1 MMKGLKNVLRKFTA
15 LVLCA
20 VLVFT
25 TDDLFS
31 SLNVNA
37 WDYISKGI
45 DVSSHQGTIDWGK
58 VANNGIDFAIIR
70 SGYGKYVFQED
81 KNFRSNYSGARNAGI
96 KVGTY
101 WVSYAM
107 STEEAYEEA
116 EICYSV
122 IKGYSFDYPV
132 YYDMEVSSQSNGL
145 SKQQITNIG
154 LAFCQRLASHG
165 YKVGIYANK
174 NWFTNFIDKDQ
185 VINKG
190 YEIWLAQ
197 YPSGDYAVN
206 PELYD
211 KSQVCG
217 VWQYSSKG
225 GVGGISGY
233 VDVNVSYV
241 DYGMTASCEIQLS
254 GFQNPAKG
262 YKHTPGANCGLYG
275 TITSSHPIAHVW
287 GGVYSLDGTPA
298 SGQSTVC
305 DDYPNTTSYSLR
317 GTFNNTVIF
326 DDIPE
331 GNYVFCLSAEDN
343 DGYSKELIHNEF
355 TIGDPVST
363 EWYESLNPVQ
373 LGESFDAIILNKN
386 CWKPIRTD
394 STTNVVLHEEEWVT
408 SEMWRFTLQP
418 DGSYKIVNFENGLC
432 LDADSFGTDN
442 GTNIGSVQS
451 NDSQAQRWYLY
462 AVNGGYV
469 FRPAYGCLVMDLS
482 GNNSDDNTNIHLWT
496 YGGNDAQIF
505 SIYTNDVLDYAK
517 PSPTAPKLT
526 AEGNSSITINWDKTM
541 YTEKYY
547 VYRSMDQVNWVQ
559 IAETDSTVFTDN
571 NISQNTKY
579 YYYFDS
585 VNRFYQV
592 PSPSGM
598 ATIVVK
604 PVLSVDVSSVNLKI
618 GETHLTKVNQTNVIY
633 KSSDEN
639 IATVSSDGVIT
650 GVGAG
655 EAFILI
661 FSEDYEVV
669 QVKVTVEPNVVVG
682 DCNSDGQFTVADII
696 MLQRWLINGNTL
708 VDDWQAADLSED
720 GRLNTMD
727 LVLMKRKLINL

>member
-1 MMKGLKNVLRKFTA
+1 MKELKNVLRKITA

-25 TDDLFS
+25 TGDFFS

-45 DVSSHQGTIDWGK
+45 DVSSHQGAIDWVK
-58 VANNGIDFAIIR
+58 VTNNGIDFAIIR

-81 KNFRSNYSGARNAGI
+81 KNFRSNYSGAKNAGI

-116 EICYSV
+116 EICYSI
-122 IKGYSFDYPV
+122 IKEYSFDYPV
-132 YYDMEVSSQSNGL
+132 YYDMEVSSQSSSL

-154 LAFCQRLASHG
+154 LAFCERLASRG

-185 VINKG
+185 IINKG

-211 KSQVCG
+211 KSQECG

-241 DYGMTASCEIQLS
+241 DYGLTVPCEIQLS
-254 GFQNPAKG
+254 GFQNPVKG

-275 TITSSHPIAHVW
+275 TITSSHSIVHVW
-287 GGVYSLDGTPA
+287 GGVYNLDGTPA

-482 GNNSDDNTNIHLWT
+482 GNNSGDNTNIQLCT
-496 YGGNDAQIF
+496 YEGNDAQIF
-505 SIYTNDVLDYAK
+505 SIYTNNVLDYAK

-526 AEGNSSITINWDKTM
+526 VEGNASITINWDKTL
-541 YTEKYY
+541 YTEKYD

-559 IAETDSTVFTDN
+559 IAETDFTAFTDN
-571 NISQNTKY
+571 NISPNTKY

-592 PSPSGM
+592 YSPSST

-604 PVLSVDVSSVNLKI
+604 PVLSVDVSSVNLKV

-661 FSEDYEVV
+661 FNEDYDVV
-669 QVKVTVEPNVVVG
+669 QVKVTVESNVIAG

-696 MLQRWLINGNTL
+696 MLQQWLINGNTV
-708 VDDWQAADLSED
+708 VDDWKAADLSED

-727 LVLMKRKLINL
+727 LVLMKRKLINQ

>member
-1 MMKGLKNVLRKFTA
+1 MKELKNVLRKITA

-20 VLVFT
+20 ILVFT
-25 TDDLFS
+25 TGDFFS

-81 KNFRSNYSGARNAGI
+81 KNFRSNYSGAKNAGI

-116 EICYSV
+116 EICYSI
-122 IKGYSFDYPV
+122 IKEYSFDYPV
-132 YYDMEVSSQSNGL
+132 YYDMEVSSQSSSL

-154 LAFCQRLASHG
+154 LAFCERLASRG

-185 VINKG
+185 IINKG

-211 KSQVCG
+211 KSQECG

-241 DYGMTASCEIQLS
+241 DYGLTVPCEIQLS
-254 GFQNPAKG
+254 GFQNPVKG

-287 GGVYSLDGTPA
+287 GGVYNLDGTPA

-482 GNNSDDNTNIHLWT
+482 GNNSGDNTNIQLYT
-496 YGGNDAQIF
+496 YEGNDAQIF
-505 SIYTNDVLDYAK
+505 SIYTNNVSDYAK
-517 PSPTAPKLT
+517 PAPTTPKLT
-526 AEGNSSITINWDKTM
+526 VEGNASITINWDKTM
-541 YTEKYY
+541 YTEKYE

-559 IAETDSTVFTDN
+559 IAETDSTAFTDN
-571 NISQNTKY
+571 NISPNTKY

-592 PSPSGM
+592 SSPSST

-604 PVLSVDVSSVNLKI
+604 PALSVDSLNVNLKI

-639 IATVSSDGVIT
+639 IATVSSYGVIT

-661 FSEDYEVV
+661 FNEDYDVV
-669 QVKVTVEPNVVVG
+669 QVKVTVESNVVVG

-696 MLQRWLINGNTL
+696 MLQQWLINGNTV
-708 VDDWQAADLSED
+708 VDDWKAADLSED
-720 GRLNTMD
+720 GRLNAMD
-727 LVLMKRKLINL
+727 LVLMKRKLINQ

>member
-1 MMKGLKNVLRKFTA
+1 MKGLKNVLRKFTA
-15 LVLCA
+15 LVMGA

-25 TDDLFS
+25 AGDLFS

-58 VANNGIDFAIIR
+58 VVNNGIDFAIIR

-122 IKGYSFDYPV
+122 IKGCSFDYPV

-211 KSQVCG
+211 RSQECG

-355 TIGDPVST
+355 TIGDPLST

-526 AEGNSSITINWDKTM
+526 VEGNSSITINWDKTM

-639 IATVSSDGVIT
+639 IATVSNDGVIT

-661 FSEDYEVV
+661 FNENYDVV